1 MRICVLGSG
10 SSGNATFLA
19 TERTRLLIDAGL
31 SGREIRRRL
40 ELVGE
45 PAEKLDALLV
55 SHEHTDHI
63 TSVRKLASDHAL
75 PVYISEPTR
84 DALPWK
90 AELRYEHFSAGSGFT
105 IGDVEVTP
113 FTVPH
118 DAADTVGFTFQMEG
132 VKVGLVTDLGYVTEL
147 VKHHLR
153 GCQVLVLESNHD
165 PELLKISPYPWH
177 VKQRVLGRHG
187 HLSNLAAAEFLR
199 TDYDGG
205 AEVLILAHLSQMNN
219 LPELAEMSAQEALGA
234 RNGSAALKLMV
245 ARQTEPTP
253 LIRL

>member
-10 SSGNATFLA
+10 SLGNSTFLA

-40 ELVGE
+40 EQVGE
-45 PAEKLDALLV
+45 PAEKLDALVV
-55 SHEHTDHI
+55 SHEHTDHV

-75 PVYISEPTR
+75 PVYISQPTR
-84 DALPWK
+84 EALPWK
-90 AELRYEHFSAGSGFT
+90 AELKFEHFSAGSSFT
-105 IGDVEVTP
+105 IGDIEITP
-113 FTVPH
+113 FSVPH
-118 DAADTVGFTFQMEG
+118 DAVDTVAFTFQVEG
-132 VKVGLVTDLGYVTEL
+132 VKVGLVTDLGYLTEL

-165 PELLKISPYPWH
+165 PELLKVGPYPWH

-205 AEVLILAHLSQMNN
+205 AAVLILAHLSQINN

-234 RNGSAALKLMV
+234 RNGSAAPNLLV
-245 ARQTEPTP
+245 ARQREPTP